1 MTSTHYDEVIDQIVQ
16 SVFAT
21 MLNIDVA
28 RTVEPASS
36 MHESPTAAVQIAGAW
51 MGSVV
56 LGLSPEVAT
65 AAAAAMLQI
74 PADEATDD
82 DRRDVAAELVN
93 MIGGNLK
100 SLLPAPSYLSLPTIV
115 SGREFGLQVHDAEQ
129 LDDVEF
135 VSSHG
140 PLRVR
145 LFIQLPVT
153 ACASAA
159 EPART

>member
-1 MTSTHYDEVIDQIVQ
+1 MSTHYDDVIEQIVQ
-16 SVFAT
+16 SVFST

-28 RTVEPASS
+28 RTYEPASTL
-36 MHESPTAAVQIAGAW
+36 HESPIAAVQIAGEW

-56 LGLSPEVAT
+56 LGLSPDVARS
-65 AAAAAMLQI
+65 AAAAMLQI
-74 PADEATDD
+74 PETDAGDD

-115 SGREFGLQVHDAEQ
+115 SGREFGVQVHDAEL
-129 LDDVEF
+129 LDDVVF
-135 VSSHG
+135 VSSCG

-153 ACASAA
+153 AASAA
-159 EPART
+159 ESARS